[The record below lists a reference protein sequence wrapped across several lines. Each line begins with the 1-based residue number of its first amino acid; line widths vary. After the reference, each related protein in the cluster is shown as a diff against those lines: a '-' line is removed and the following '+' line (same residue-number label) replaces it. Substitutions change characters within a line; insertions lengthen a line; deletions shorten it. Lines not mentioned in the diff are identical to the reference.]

1 MEPGQETGENK
12 VLNGVTV
19 SDFEEDEGV
28 DIPDVELKDKF
39 CDPDNPVCITFRD
52 ISAAAYKIRDG
63 VQNTPCTLSQMSRTY
78 NMQIYFKKEFLQY
91 TGSFK
96 ERGARFTLLQ
106 LTAEQQKKGVIAAS
120 AGNHA
125 LALSYHGMTLGISV
139 TVVMPI
145 VAPLMKVSACR
156 QYGATVIVKGQ
167 DIEESKR
174 HAMCISKKKG
184 ILYINGYD
192 HPDILAG
199 QGTMGLEILSQV
211 PDLDACVIPVG
222 GGGLIAG
229 AALAIKSLNQNV
241 QIIGVES
248 ERCAS
253 FSSALHEGHPIYTQ
267 CSSTLADGLAVPTVG
282 VNAFCTAKSLIDK
295 MVVVKEEYIALA
307 ILRLIEQ
314 EKAVVEGAGA
324 TGLAAILQ
332 GLLPELTGKKVV
344 VALCGGNIDTTA
356 LGRVLERGLAAE
368 GRLVRFVVT
377 VSDRPGGIA
386 ELTKLIAQMGVS
398 IKDILH
404 ERAWLKSDVFSV
416 QVKCV
421 VETRDKAHSRQL
433 EKTLREK
440 YSQVIWGPQ
449 YSDTIDAE

>member
-1 MEPGQETGENK
+1 METEKFDPETIMNE
-12 VLNGVTV
+12 NGV
-19 SDFEEDEGV
+19 DDYDEGV
-28 DIPDVELKDKF
+28 DIPDSLLKDKF
-39 CDPDNPVCITFRD
+39 CDPDNPVAITFLEV
-52 ISAAAYKIRDG
+52 SAAAYKIQDG
-63 VQNTPCTLSQMSRTY
+63 IQKTPCTLSQMSQNL

-96 ERGARFTLLQ
+96 ERGARYCLLM
-106 LTAEQQKKGVIAAS
+106 LPKDQKDKGVIAAS

-125 LALSYHGMTLGISV
+125 LALSYHGKQLGIPV

-145 VAPLMKVSACR
+145 IAPIMKVSACR
-156 QYGATVIVKGQ
+156 LHGSTVIVKGK
-167 DIEESKR
+167 DIGESKKY
-174 HAMCISKKKG
+174 ALNKAKKTG
-184 ILYINGYD
+184 LMYINGYD
-192 HPDILAG
+192 HPNILAG
-199 QGTMGLEILSQV
+199 QGTMGLEIIDQV
-211 PDLDACVIPVG
+211 HQLDACIIPVG

-229 AALAIKSLNQNV
+229 TALAIKSLNPSV
-241 QIIGVES
+241 KIYGVEA

-253 FSSALHEGHPIYTQ
+253 FSEALKAGHPVYTPS
-267 CSSTLADGLAVPTVG
+267 SSTLADGLAVPMVG
-282 VNAFCTAKSLIDK
+282 VNAFETAKNLIDK
-295 MVVVKEEYIALA
+295 MLTVKEEFIALA

-324 TGLAAILQ
+324 CGLAAIIQGLVPELQ
-332 GLLPELTGKKVV
+332 GKTVV
-344 VALCGGNIDTTA
+344 VSLCGGNIDTTA

-386 ELTKLIAQMGVS
+386 ELTKIIADLGVS

-421 VETRDKAHSRQL
+421 VETRDMEHSEEL
-433 EKTLREK
+433 ERKLREK
-440 YSQVIWGPQ
+440 YKKVLWGP
-449 YSDTIDAE
+449 SIHGNIDVE